1 MARSK
6 IRWTAK
12 QVRRFEDVV
21 NKYNRIVNDME
32 QSGVY
37 DVTPNKTTM
46 SRERNLIET
55 REELNQR
62 IDELSR
68 ITEDSAFNVVDLNG
82 VLAPQ
87 YLKEEIDRAVNS
99 INDRRQ
105 NQRDDIFSKV
115 DNLSPIQEYTKISN
129 KNLNDLH
136 EDYYVNGDDLDDL
149 WEEMYPKTYHY
160 AEKYKDA
167 WMEYNG
173 NSFVLDVIDYMT
185 ENYPDELALIFESG
199 DDEVEINY
207 IYSVEKSSDKTPQLI
222 RHNNI
227 MRYWNEVYHTYQG
240 TNHPG
245 YEGQ

>member
-1 MARSK
+1 MARAK

-12 QVRRFEDVV
+12 QVRSLEDVV
-21 NKYNRIVNDME
+21 NKYNRLVNEME

-46 SRERNLIET
+46 SRECNLIET
-55 REELNQR
+55 REELKQR

-82 VLAPQ
+82 VSAPQ
-87 YLKEEIDRAVNS
+87 YLKEEIDSAVNS

-105 NQRDDIFSKV
+105 NQRDDIFSKA

-173 NSFVLDVIDYMT
+173 NSFVLDVIDYMA

-207 IYSVEKSSDKTPQLI
+207 IYSVEKSSDKTPQII

>member
-1 MARSK
+1 MTRAR

-12 QVRRFEDVV
+12 QVRSLENAI

-32 QSGVY
+32 QSGIY

-46 SRERNLIET
+46 TRERNLIET

-62 IDELSR
+62 IEELSR

-82 VLAPQ
+82 VSAPQ
-87 YLKEEIDRAVNS
+87 YLKEEIDSAVNS
-99 INDRRQ
+99 INERRQ
-105 NQRDDIFSKV
+105 SQRDDIFSKV
-115 DNLSPIQEYTKISN
+115 DNLSPVQEYSKISN

-136 EDYYVNGDDLDDL
+136 EDYYVDGDDLDDL
-149 WEEMYPKTYHY
+149 LEEMYPKTYHY

-173 NSFVLDVIDYMT
+173 DSFVLDVIDYMA

-207 IYSVEKSSDKTPQLI
+207 IYSVEKSSDKTPQII